1 MSDQAPRLPRK
12 AFGYDPSAVDQMLS
26 ERDAMLGMAERRVQA
41 AEARAHDLEEQLRR
55 RDAELAEIRQHPPSV
70 EEAPA
75 PQEPESEP
83 LTPQFMSQELSKMIA
98 AAEETT
104 AQILSRAREST
115 REQILEADRLWRDVQ
130 SEAVRFATWRTQ
142 AEAVV
147 MGLQTMI
154 EQARQRIESVPARI
168 QDALGPAVE
177 AMIQMDEGI
186 SRFAQAS
193 QMPLLVAPSG
203 LEVARAAAE
212 QPIPAI
218 PVPTPASVE
227 AEPAQPSSPEPPAA
241 PVDPQPAAPSPAPA
255 TGLWDESV
263 SWGSMA
269 PSSVLPGEDDPIR
282 ALSEL
287 GGFESS
293 TDGDASVQSEA
304 APMPEVATTAEE
316 TASSA

>member
-1 MSDQAPRLPRK
+1 
-12 AFGYDPSAVDQMLS
+12 MLS

-55 RDAELAEIRQHPPSV
+55 RDAELAEARQQALST
-70 EEAPA
+70 EAAPA
-75 PQEPESEP
+75 AQEPESEP

-203 LEVARAAAE
+203 LEMARASAE
-212 QPIPAI
+212 QPAPAI
-218 PVPTPASVE
+218 PVESRP
-227 AEPAQPSSPEPPAA
+227 PAQAETPEASSPEP
-241 PVDPQPAAPSPAPA
+241 VVAPSDAPPAVQPAPA
-255 TGLWDESV
+255 PGSGLWDESV
-263 SWGSMA
+263 SWGSIT
-269 PSSVLPGEDDPIR
+269 PSSVLPGEEDPIR

-287 GGFESS
+287 GGFETS
-293 TDGDASVQSEA
+293 TDGDASVQADAHVVPEA
-304 APMPEVATTAEE
+304 APAAEE